1 MSFEHQDWN
10 NVVFK
15 KKQSTTLTNEDIRRS
30 NYKTKQ
36 RVVNNNSKN
45 SVNGQKLYNLD
56 NETESFEVKKV
67 SLSLSRQIQQARLSN
82 KITQKELAQRIN
94 VSNKIIND
102 YESGKAIPDNAVKM
116 KIQRALGIVFTR

>member
-36 RVVNNNSKN
+36 QVVNNNSKN
-45 SVNGQKLYNLD
+45 SVNGQKLYKLD

>member
-1 MSFEHQDWN
+1 MTYDHQDWN

-15 KKQSTTLTNEDIRRS
+15 KKQSTTLTNEDIRQS

-36 RVVNNNSKN
+36 RVVNNSNN
-45 SVNGQKLYNLD
+45 SVNGQKLYKLD

>member
-1 MSFEHQDWN
+1 MTYDHQDWN

-15 KKQSTTLTNEDIRRS
+15 KKQSTTLTNDDMRRS

-36 RVVNNNSKN
+36 RVTSNSNNNH
-45 SVNGQKLYNLD
+45 NGQKLYKLE

-67 SLSLSRQIQQARLSN
+67 SRSLSKQIQQARLSN

-94 VSNKIIND
+94 VSSKIIND
-102 YESGKAIPDNAVKM
+102 YESGKAIPNNTVKM
-116 KIQRALGIVFTR
+116 KIQRCLGVNFSK